1 MKTDWNR
8 GWVSKHILKRVDSGA
23 CGVMGDS
30 LQAVE
35 LEPGVASGAFWH
47 EARMLQRCSHD
58 RIVPLHGV
66 VIKVRLDQMV
76 SR

>member
-1 MKTDWNR
+1 M
-8 GWVSKHILKRVDSGA
+8 L
-23 CGVMGDS
+23 GDS

-35 LEPGVASGAFWH
+35 LEPGVSSGAFWH

-66 VIKVRLDQMV
+66 AIKVRLDQMIKWQLLPAISPQEYRWLFCLCRV
-76 SR
+76 NY